1 MTVSSTSA
9 VIDPRLSIS
18 IDLSP
23 SSTSLAV
30 SRATS
35 AVMRS
40 PAGLMAAWG
49 TRTICV
55 TPVVV
60 ERNSTT

>member
-40 PAGLMAAWG
+40 PAGLMAA
-49 TRTICV
+49 
-55 TPVVV
+55 
-60 ERNSTT
+60 